1 MTSLQSIERAAMRRD
16 LPPVRTGDTVKVS
29 VRIKEG
35 DKQRT
40 QIFQGVVIKR
50 HRGGQSATFTVRK
63 ISNGVGVERV
73 FPTESPNI
81 EQVEIISRGFVRQ
94 SRLYY
99 LRDLSGKKARLHSKV
114 RDLSKLVSDEET
126 EKCPEADK
134 D

>member
-16 LPPVRTGDTVKVS
+16 LPPFRTGDTVKVS

-40 QIFQGVVIKR
+40 QIFQGVVLKQ

-73 FPTESPNI
+73 FPVESPNI
-81 EQVEIISRGFVRQ
+81 EKVEIISRGFVRQ

-114 RDLSKLVSDEET
+114 RDLSKLLAVEANET
-126 EKCPEADK
+126 DTETDK

>member
-1 MTSLQSIERAAMRRD
+1 MTSLQSIERAAMRQD
-16 LPPVRTGDTVKVS
+16 LPPFRTGDTVKVS

-73 FPTESPNI
+73 FPVESPNI
-81 EQVEIISRGFVRQ
+81 EQVQIISRGFVRQ

-114 RDLSKLVSDEET
+114 RDLSKLLSV
-126 EKCPEADK
+126 EKNARRTDTDK

>member
-1 MTSLQSIERAAMRRD
+1 MTSLQSVERAAMRRD
-16 LPPVRTGDTVKVS
+16 LPPFRTGDTVKVS

-40 QIFQGVVIKR
+40 QVFQGVVIKR

-81 EQVEIISRGFVRQ
+81 EQVEIVSRGFVRQ

-126 EKCPEADK
+126 EKRSEADK

>member
-16 LPPVRTGDTVKVS
+16 LPPFRTGDTVKVS

-40 QIFQGVVIKR
+40 QIFQGVVLKK
-50 HRGGQSATFTVRK
+50 HNGGQSATFTVRK

-73 FPTESPNI
+73 FPLESPNI

-114 RDLSKLVSDEET
+114 RDLSKLLAVEANET
-126 EKCPEADK
+126 DTETDK

>member
-16 LPPVRTGDTVKVS
+16 LPPFRTGDTVKVS

-35 DKQRT
+35 DKERT
-40 QIFQGVVIKR
+40 QIFQGVVLKK

-73 FPTESPNI
+73 FPVESPNI
-81 EQVEIISRGFVRQ
+81 EKVEIISRGFVRQ

-99 LRDLSGKKARLHSKV
+99 LRDRSGKKARLHSKV
-114 RDLSKLVSDEET
+114 RDLSKLLSVEET
-126 EKCPEADK
+126 ERRSEADK

>member
-16 LPPVRTGDTVKVS
+16 LPPFRTGDTVKVS

-35 DKQRT
+35 NKQRT
-40 QIFQGVVIKR
+40 QAFQGVVIKR

-73 FPTESPNI
+73 FPVESPNI

-114 RDLSKLVSDEET
+114 RDLSTLVSDEET
-126 EKCPEADK
+126 ERRSEADK